1 MTGIEYMQGL
11 FRDTAAMTRDA
22 IAKGDDISMEL
33 ACKWVWYLHGLTAG
47 AKLADYTYEA
57 DRAIAQAMR
66 DDLQQLETEYNE
78 RLCKKHETIL

>member
-1 MTGIEYMQGL
+1 MTGVEYMARF

-22 IAKGDDISMEL
+22 IAKGDDISMGL
-33 ACKWVWYLHGLTAG
+33 ACKWVWYLRGLTAG
-47 AKLADYTYEA
+47 AKLADYTCEA
-57 DRAIAQAMR
+57 DRVIAQAMR

>member
-1 MTGIEYMQGL
+1 MTGIEFMKNL
-11 FRDTAAMTRDA
+11 FTDTAAMATEA

-33 ACKWVWYLHGLTAG
+33 ACKWIWYLHGLTAG
-47 AKLADYTYEA
+47 ARLADYTCET